1 MSEGRFKANRRATPL
16 AQPEGNERGESLR
29 RSFILFGPLTYGA
42 RTVRSP
48 VLVCV
53 VTASVLF
60 RDTSVV
66 SVPAARCPAPEINH
80 VGCHASTRPGWRG
93 SGRAGRRRGAGHV
106 TRSAAAPR
114 RIGPAA
120 ARWPTP

>member
-1 MSEGRFKANRRATPL
+1 MGPTSAARRGVETGRIAS
-16 AQPEGNERGESLR
+16 SL
-29 RSFILFGPLTYGA
+29 SPFILFGTLTDGA
-42 RTVRSP
+42 RTVRIP
-48 VLVCV
+48 VFVRV

-66 SVPAARCPAPEINH
+66 SVPAAHCPAPEINH

-93 SGRAGRRRGAGHV
+93 QAAQDDIEEAGDV
-106 TRSAAAPR
+106 TRSAAGPR

-120 ARWPTP
+120 